1 MDTGAT
7 STLEYTVSDFN
18 LIAHEIHLDPSYE
31 AGMLAKAR
39 EGKSI
44 ELDIYSV
51 TNHKHS
57 TLASDTQV
65 TYNIHANNSRAKSL
79 VIMPTDATTYAVG
92 KQVAGVGTYQIGP
105 FTGASNPSEDLMD
118 SSLTSMRSGY
128 SGIIDGLTSTQF
140 LMGGVLVPS
149 RPVQTKKMVTKQS
162 VDAFHLFELEK
173 ALAQGGIAPR
183 SFAAMQTNFLVGRAF
198 GLQEGVADLRNKDLQ
213 VLLRYE
219 DLSFQ
224 PEKNKIYNNFI
235 FHIRKLVIRSG
246 QVAIEY

>member
-1 MDTGAT
+1 M
-7 STLEYTVSDFN
+7 
-18 LIAHEIHLDPSYE
+18 
-31 AGMLAKAR
+31 
-39 EGKSI
+39 
-44 ELDIYSV
+44 
-51 TNHKHS
+51 
-57 TLASDTQV
+57 
-65 TYNIHANNSRAKSL
+65 
-79 VIMPTDATTYAVG
+79 
-92 KQVAGVGTYQIGP
+92 AGVGTYQIGP

-183 SFAAMQTNFLVGRAF
+183 SFAAMQSNFLVGRAF